1 MLRVISQ
8 RKRVHIDTIPS
19 YPSAPLSVRFVCGAC
34 GTILAVPMSKVGTSG
49 ACPRCGTWID
59 GVRFISG
66 QASYPA
72 PMPAVP
78 MNPAE
83 AEFLRK
89 QGTKS
94 VSTRIRADGY
104 LDHEYNDRK
113 ELHRT
118 IRVLA
123 FFLAAGAI
131 LLIVTFF
138 MRAQMA
144 N

>member
-1 MLRVISQ
+1 M
-8 RKRVHIDTIPS
+8 PS
-19 YPSAPLSVRFVCGAC
+19 
-34 GTILAVPMSKVGTSG
+34 
-49 ACPRCGTWID
+49 
-59 GVRFISG
+59 
-66 QASYPA
+66 
-72 PMPAVP
+72 VP

-94 VSTRIRADGY
+94 GGTRIRADGY